1 MTIVSK
7 VAQSVCGYKAE
18 YVESSLKAYSSITP
32 VAANTGTTITV
43 ENLFYNMPTRK
54 GALKSETA
62 ECNLVQDLIAR
73 YSILYS
79 SKCGFILKK
88 FGDNTH
94 LVNTSSTST
103 FLDNI
108 NNLYR
113 QNISNHLI
121 PFKLR
126 NDKLSFKA
134 EGFFSNADLNLK
146 TFQFLLF
153 INYRLVDCAPLK
165 KAVKDIYQQNLMK
178 GGNPF
183 VLLILQIDPRNID
196 VNVHPT
202 KDQVFLLYQN
212 EILEII
218 VKCIEEKM
226 RTKESS
232 QIPDQSSSQQI
243 QTQLNP
249 AFFRNATYTRNNSEQ
264 PVIQDAERKNV
275 PMTTTPAKAAT
286 LTSNQKP
293 QSASRQTAPDNP
305 ASRPYR
311 HVRIDAYIQR
321 LDQYVDKRK
330 QESKCRRDMK
340 LE

>member
-1 MTIVSK
+1 MPIACIRHTTSKLNTFEDLRSLGTFGFRGEALASISTVAHVTIVSK
-7 VAQSVCGYKAE
+7 VPQSVCGYKAE
-18 YVESSLKAYSSITP
+18 YVEGSLKAHSSITP
-32 VAANTGTTITV
+32 VGANIGTTITV

-54 GALKSETA
+54 AALKSETA

-103 FLDNI
+103 LLDNI

-121 PFKLR
+121 SFKLR

-202 KDQVFLLYQN
+202 KAEVCKKSLAN
-212 EILEII
+212 E
-218 VKCIEEKM
+218 
-226 RTKESS
+226 
-232 QIPDQSSSQQI
+232 
-243 QTQLNP
+243 
-249 AFFRNATYTRNNSEQ
+249 
-264 PVIQDAERKNV
+264 ERK
-275 PMTTTPAKAAT
+275 
-286 LTSNQKP
+286 
-293 QSASRQTAPDNP
+293 
-305 ASRPYR
+305 
-311 HVRIDAYIQR
+311 
-321 LDQYVDKRK
+321 
-330 QESKCRRDMK
+330 K
-340 LE
+340 LLLLIFIFLISFSIPK